1 VLKYKSLRIILSL
14 AAIHNLE
21 LQQLDIKTAFL
32 NAEVKEN
39 IFVELPEG
47 INIKDKN
54 KSPILKLNR
63 ALYGIKQ
70 APKLWNDNLNKR
82 LTSMGFKPC
91 MKDTCIY
98 VKKSKN
104 NNNILLGIFVDDILS
119 AYDKVDE
126 REWVIIKKVLGEVY
140 DLSDLGELHHIL
152 GMRVKRNINSIYL
165 DQTVYICD
173 KLKLFNM
180 QECKS
185 QNTPEEITKL
195 VKCEENELLDDELIT
210 VYRGIVGSLIYATIP
225 TRPDITHAVNMLSR
239 FMTRP
244 GNNHLNAGKRILR
257 YLHGTSEYGLQYNRN
272 RNEDGKI
279 TISAYSDSEWGG
291 DLEDRKSTTGYVV
304 FINDN
309 LVSWNTKKQATVA
322 LSTAEAELMAAA
334 EVIKEVLWM
343 KYILNELMYEV
354 SLPIKIFIDN
364 QSTIRIIQNDI
375 EHDRTKHIDIKYY

>member
-1 VLKYKSLRIILSL
+1 
-14 AAIHNLE
+14 
-21 LQQLDIKTAFL
+21 
-32 NAEVKEN
+32 
-39 IFVELPEG
+39 
-47 INIKDKN
+47 
-54 KSPILKLNR
+54 
-63 ALYGIKQ
+63 
-70 APKLWNDNLNKR
+70 
-82 LTSMGFKPC
+82 
-91 MKDTCIY
+91 
-98 VKKSKN
+98 
-104 NNNILLGIFVDDILS
+104 LS
-119 AYDKVDE
+119 AYDTIDAK
-126 REWVIIKKVLGEVY
+126 EWVIIKNILGEVY

-152 GMRVKRNINSIYL
+152 GMRVKRNNNSIYL

-210 VYRGIVGSLIYATIP
+210 VYRGIVGSLIYATIS

-239 FMTRP
+239 FMSRP
-244 GNNHLNAGKRILR
+244 GNNHLNAGKRVLR

-272 RNEDGKI
+272 RNENGKI
-279 TISAYSDSEWGG
+279 TISAYSDSDWGG

-322 LSTAEAELMAAA
+322 LSTAEAELMVAA

-375 EHDRTKHIDIKYY
+375 EHDRTKHIDIKYYFMKEKISEGIILPEWIETGKQLADVFTKSLSLNTFTKLRDTLMMVA